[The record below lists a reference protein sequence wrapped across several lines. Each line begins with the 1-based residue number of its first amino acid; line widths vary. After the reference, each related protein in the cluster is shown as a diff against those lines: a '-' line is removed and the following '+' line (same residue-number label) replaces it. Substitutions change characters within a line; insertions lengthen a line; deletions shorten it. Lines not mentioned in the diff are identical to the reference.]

1 MLNKEQIEKNKLKLI
16 ETSEKYGVLTPSL
29 LEFLGDDFFIAPAS
43 TTLDMYG
50 AYPGGLVEHIFTASK
65 YAVKVNDI
73 LPKTLQQEVP
83 SILKCTILS
92 QIGKV
97 FLFKPNESE
106 WHRKNL
112 GKMYE
117 FNDGLVSM
125 RVGERSSYYC
135 SKYGVNLTEEEYQ
148 TIVNSDKGDDDLQSK
163 YHSTPLAQIVKQGF
177 ELAIFEQKHG
187 SK

>member
-1 MLNKEQIEKNKLKLI
+1 MISKEVIEKNKSKLI

-29 LEFLGDDFFIAPAS
+29 LEFLGEDLFTAPAS
-43 TTLDMYG
+43 TSLDMYG
-50 AYPGGLVEHIFTASK
+50 AYPGGLLEHIFVASK
-65 YAVKVNDI
+65 YAVNVNGL
-73 LPKTLQQEVP
+73 LPKGLQQPIP

-117 FNDGLVSM
+117 FNDQLVSM
-125 RVGERSSYYC
+125 RVGERSAFYC
-135 SKYGVNLTEEEYQ
+135 SKFGVELTEEEYQ
-148 TIVNSDKGDDDLQSK
+148 TIVNSDKGDDDLQAK
-163 YHSTPLAQIVKQGF
+163 YHSTPLAQVVKQGF

-187 SK
+187 

>member
-1 MLNKEQIEKNKLKLI
+1 MLNKEQIEKNKTKLL
-16 ETSEKYGVLTPSL
+16 ESSEKYGILSKSL
-29 LEFLGDDFFIAPAS
+29 LEFLGDDLFIAPAS
-43 TTLDMYG
+43 TSLDMYG
-50 AYPGGLVEHIFTASK
+50 AYPGGLLEHIFIASK
-65 YAVKVNDI
+65 YAVKVNSI
-73 LPKTLQQEVP
+73 LPEKLQQDIS

-97 FLFKPNESE
+97 FLFIPNESE
-106 WHRKNL
+106 WHRTKL

-117 FNDGLVSM
+117 FNEKLVSM
-125 RVGERSSYYC
+125 RVGERSAYYC
-135 SKYGVNLTEEEYQ
+135 SKYNVDLTEEEYQ

-187 SK
+187 

>member
-1 MLNKEQIEKNKLKLI
+1 MLNKEQIEKNKSKLL
-16 ETSEKYGVLTPSL
+16 ETSEKYGVLTESL
-29 LEFLGDDFFIAPAS
+29 LEFLGDDLYVSPAS
-43 TTLDMYG
+43 TSLDMYG
-50 AYPGGLVEHIFTASK
+50 AYPGGLLEHILIASK
-65 YAVKVNDI
+65 YAVKVNGL
-73 LPKTLQQEVP
+73 LPEKLQQDVS

-117 FNDGLVSM
+117 FNDQLVSM
-125 RVGERSSYYC
+125 RVGERSAYYC
-135 SKYGVNLTEEEYQ
+135 SIHWVTLTEEEYQ
-148 TIVNSDKGDDDLQSK
+148 TIVNSDKGDDDLQAK
-163 YHSTPLAQIVKQGF
+163 YHSTPLAQVVKQGF

-187 SK
+187 

>member
-1 MLNKEQIEKNKLKLI
+1 MLNKEQIEKNKSKLL
-16 ETSEKYGVLTPSL
+16 ETSEKYGILTDSL
-29 LEFLGDDFFIAPAS
+29 LGFLGDDFYVAPAS
-43 TTLDMYG
+43 TSLDMYG
-50 AYPGGLVEHIFTASK
+50 AYPGGLLEHIFIASK
-65 YAVKVNDI
+65 YAVKVNGL
-73 LPKTLQQEVP
+73 LPEKLQQEVS

-117 FNDGLVSM
+117 FNDQLVSM
-125 RVGERSSYYC
+125 RVGERSAYYC
-135 SKYGVNLTEEEYQ
+135 SKHGVTLTEEEYQ

-187 SK
+187 

>member
-1 MLNKEQIEKNKLKLI
+1 MLNKEQIEKNKTKLL
-16 ETSEKYGVLTPSL
+16 ESSEKYGILSKSL
-29 LEFLGDDFFIAPAS
+29 LEFLGDDLFIAPAS
-43 TTLDMYG
+43 TSLDMYG
-50 AYPGGLVEHIFTASK
+50 AYPGGLLEHIFIASK
-65 YAVKVNDI
+65 YAVKVNSI
-73 LPKTLQQEVP
+73 LPEKLQQDIS

-97 FLFKPNESE
+97 FLFIPNESE
-106 WHRKNL
+106 WHRTKL

-117 FNDGLVSM
+117 FNEKLVSM
-125 RVGERSSYYC
+125 RVGERSAYYC
-135 SKYGVNLTEEEYQ
+135 SKHNVDLTEEEYQ

-187 SK
+187 

>member
-1 MLNKEQIEKNKLKLI
+1 MLNKEQIEKNKQKLLD
-16 ETSEKYGVLTPSL
+16 TSDKYDVLTPEL
-29 LEFLGDDFFIAPAS
+29 LKFLGDDFFVSPAS

-50 AYPGGLVEHIFTASK
+50 AYPGGLLEHIFIASK
-65 YAVKVNDI
+65 YAVKVNSI
-73 LPKTLQQEVP
+73 LPETLQQP
-83 SILKCTILS
+83 LDSILKCTILS
-92 QIGKV
+92 QIGKT

-106 WHRKNL
+106 WHRNKL

-117 FNDGLVSM
+117 FNDELVSM
-125 RVGERSSYYC
+125 RVGERSAYYC
-135 SKYGVNLTEEEYQ
+135 STYGVSLTEEEYQ

-187 SK
+187 

>member
-1 MLNKEQIEKNKLKLI
+1 MLNKEQIERNKSKLL
-16 ETSEKYGVLTPSL
+16 ETSEKYGILNEGL
-29 LEFLGDDFFIAPAS
+29 LEYLGEDLFTSPAS
-43 TTLDMYG
+43 TSLDMYG
-50 AYPGGLVEHIFTASK
+50 AYPGGLLEHIFIASK
-65 YAVKVNDI
+65 YAVKVNSI
-73 LPKTLQQEVP
+73 LPENLQQDVS

-106 WHRKNL
+106 WHRTKL

-117 FNDGLVSM
+117 FNDDLVSM
-125 RVGERSSYYC
+125 RVSERSSYYC
-135 SKYGVNLTEEEYQ
+135 SKFGVELTEEEYQ

-187 SK
+187 